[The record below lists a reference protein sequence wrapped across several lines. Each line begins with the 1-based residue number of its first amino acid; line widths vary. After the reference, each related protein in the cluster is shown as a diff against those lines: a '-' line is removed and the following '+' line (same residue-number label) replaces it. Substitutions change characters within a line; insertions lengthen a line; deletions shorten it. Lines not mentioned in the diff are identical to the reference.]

1 MGPLAVR
8 IYLTGRLDVELG
20 GVRLPA
26 RSFPGR
32 QGRRAFAYL
41 ACERARPVPRAEL
54 ADAIWAEALPPAW
67 ESALSA
73 VLSKLRAA
81 LAAPGLPSPATI
93 TSAVGC
99 HQLELPA
106 DAWVDLGA
114 AAQAIDQAETAL
126 RRQQPLQAFG
136 PACVASAVTH
146 RVFLPGEDGA
156 WIERQRTRLRGLRI
170 RALDC
175 LSDVWLANG
184 EGTLAIEA
192 ARETIELEPFRE
204 TGYQRLMHALAARG
218 DRAEALRVYERC
230 RRLLADELGVDPSPQ
245 TEAVFLEL
253 LG

>member
-1 MGPLAVR
+1 VR

-20 GVRLPA
+20 GARLPA

-41 ACERARPVPRAEL
+41 VCERARPVPRAEL
-54 ADAIWAEALPPAW
+54 ADAIWADALPPAW
-67 ESALSA
+67 DSALSA

-81 LAAPGLPSPATI
+81 LAAPKLPNPPTI
-93 TSAVGC
+93 TSAFGC

-106 DAWVDLGA
+106 DAWVDLEA
-114 AAQAIDQAETAL
+114 AVQAIDQAETAL

-136 PACVASAVTH
+136 PACVVSAVT
-146 RVFLPGEDGA
+146 RRIFLPGEDGT
-156 WIERQRTRLRGLRI
+156 WIERQRTRLRTMRV

-175 LSDVWLANG
+175 LADVWLANG
-184 EGTLAIEA
+184 EGALAVEA
-192 ARETIELEPFRE
+192 AQETIELEPFRE
-204 TGYQRLMHALAARG
+204 TGYQRLMRAHAARG

-230 RRLLADELGVDPSPQ
+230 RRLLAEELGVDPSPQ